1 MTYDEASE
9 ALLERVFD
17 ALTRADGDDAALM
30 GRLAALDDATRA
42 LALIRALLAADTTI
56 AATFSDAGRDREL
69 ARAAAMALTGR
80 ADRIEAETPD
90 LAPVR
95 LSLLLGN
102 PSAA

>member
-9 ALLERVFD
+9 ALLERVLH

-30 GRLAALDDATRA
+30 QGLEHLDDDIRA
-42 LALIRALLAADTTI
+42 LALIRALLAADATI
-56 AATFSDAGRDREL
+56 AATFSDAGRDRDL
-69 ARAAAMALTGR
+69 ARAAAMSLTGR

-95 LSLLLGN
+95 LSLLMGG